1 MPVELLDKEGDPKLS
16 IPLSSGHVIEP
27 LSQIVRMEADSNYS
41 KVFFES
47 RSPVYSARTLSV
59 FERLLRKMRFRRVH
73 HSHLVHLE
81 KIKKF
86 DESQN
91 ALEMTDGAQ
100 VPVSRRKKGE
110 LDDWAKG
117 S

>member
-1 MPVELLDKEGDPKLS
+1 MPVELLDKDGDPKLS
-16 IPLSSGHVIEP
+16 IPLNSGQVVEP
-27 LSQIVRMEADSNYS
+27 LSDIVRLEADSNYS
-41 KVFFES
+41 KVFFS
-47 RSPVYSARTLSV
+47 NRPPIYSARTLSV

-81 KIKKF
+81 KVKKF

-91 ALEMTDGAQ
+91 ALEMTDGTQ
-100 VPVSRRKKGE
+100 VPVSRRKKNE
-110 LDDWAKG
+110 MADWVEN